1 MLRILNKEMTKTLDM
16 KTLEHLLPHYVKVA
30 RYDQLLKS
38 KTLKDAMGSASVLIL
53 LFNIHDAKHRVL
65 NQSPAMGIIVY
76 KSFVNLRSDP
86 REFPEKLP
94 SFCAPCPK
102 MT

>member
-65 NQSPAMGIIVY
+65 NQPGHF
-76 KSFVNLRSDP
+76 FVLARKVQNRVLCFLR
-86 REFPEKLP
+86 R
-94 SFCAPCPK
+94 A
-102 MT
+102 